1 MNALQKI
8 PAWFYGTP
16 VGKKMQEND
25 ARQVAQ
31 ERQEHVDA
39 IKKLRSEGKREL
51 AKLEDPRLAKATK
64 ALAEAKTAV
73 KAAEEEF
80 NAASNAKRAAV
91 SSIETGVNHHE
102 KMLRETADPAID
114 EFIASIQRQWSKR
127 RRPASRVEAFR
138 VARGQAEQLKLM
150 AYTDVI
156 AELEKI
162 GKTIPAIDDTIQ
174 RHKSA
179 LAEAE
184 YYDDDRPR
192 PWIHAW
198 MRDPKPE
205 PAVHTVSVGVDR
217 DQGVAVENESDHNK
231 TDTRRSA
238 KQSRPRGV

>member
-1 MNALQKI
+1 MVLQKI
-8 PAWFYGTP
+8 PEWFYGTS
-16 VGKKMQEND
+16 VGKKMREND

-39 IKKLRSEGKREL
+39 IKRLRSEGKREL
-51 AKLEDPRLAKATK
+51 AKLDPRLAKATK
-64 ALAEAKTAV
+64 ALAEAKTAA
-73 KAAEEEF
+73 KATEEEF
-80 NAASNAKRAAV
+80 NGASNAKRASV
-91 SSIETGVNHHE
+91 SSIKSGITQHE
-102 KMLRETADPAID
+102 KALCETADPAID

-174 RHKSA
+174 RHKSV

-217 DQGVAVENESDHNK
+217 DQDVAVENESDHNK
-231 TDTRRSA
+231 TDTRRLA
-238 KQSRPRGV
+238 KPSRPRGG